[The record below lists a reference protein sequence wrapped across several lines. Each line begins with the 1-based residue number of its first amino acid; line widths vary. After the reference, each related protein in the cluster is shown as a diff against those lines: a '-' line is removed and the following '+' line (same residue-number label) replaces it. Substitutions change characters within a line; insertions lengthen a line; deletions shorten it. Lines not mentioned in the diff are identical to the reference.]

1 MTGNQYPAL
10 GFDPAPGDVG
20 GVGDLAGKYRAVSRD
35 LGEANTCL
43 HQIVAKQGIWTGEA
57 SEAFARRLGPL
68 PEYLDGAARSMA
80 QAADA
85 LEGWAHDLGEMQR
98 QAVDLERQAKAAAQ
112 AAEQAR
118 TNPDFALANQTF
130 TDQRSLQ
137 LAQTLLDNAGRQLQA
152 AIDGC
157 TAVQDAAK
165 SLLDQHTSAAAR
177 VADLLRKAK
186 ELAPDEPD
194 LLDDVV
200 NAVTGVVTDLVNAS
214 ADAVDAAWDFV
225 QDHAELLSKMSDVM
239 GDIGNLLGVASDLL
253 PSPVGEVTSVVAAG
267 FGVAALGGHS
277 VAKAAGADVAPETLT
292 FDGVGALTS
301 LVGVIPGVSDTAVKV
316 ATFAGLAG
324 YGALGVQIGMDTAG
338 EIQGRKFEG
347 PIDDFKNYWRP
358 KDGAQ
363 WAMAGSSI
371 IFGGTPLAAVAMGNA
386 VVQGAEEDRKNA
398 QERAEDKAWS

>member
-1 MTGNQYPAL
+1 MTGDQYPAL

-20 GVGDLAGKYRAVSRD
+20 GVGGLAEKYRAVSRD

-43 HQIVAKQGIWTGEA
+43 RQIVTKQGIWTGEA

-98 QAVDLERQAKAAAQ
+98 QAADLERQAKTAAQ

-137 LAQTLLDNAGRQLQA
+137 IAQTLLDNAGRQLQA

-200 NAVTGVVTDLVNAS
+200 NAVTGVVTDLVNAT
-214 ADAVDAAWDFV
+214 ADVVDAAWDFV
-225 QDHAELLSKMSDVM
+225 QDHAELLSKTSDVM

-292 FDGVGALTS
+292 FDGIGALTS
-301 LVGVIPGVSDTAVKV
+301 LAGVIPGVSDTEVKV

-338 EIQGRKFEG
+338 EIQGREFEG
-347 PIDDFKNYWRP
+347 PIDDFKNYWWP

-386 VVQGAEEDRKNA
+386 VVQGAEEDHENA

>member
-1 MTGNQYPAL
+1 MTGDQYPAL
-10 GFDPAPGDVG
+10 GFDPAPGDVE

-35 LGEANTCL
+35 LAEADTML
-43 HQIVAKQGIWTGEA
+43 RQIVTKQGIWTGEA

-80 QAADA
+80 QAAYA
-85 LEGWAHDLGEMQR
+85 LEGWTHDLGEMQR
-98 QAVDLERQAKAAAQ
+98 QAADLERQAKAAGQ

-118 TNPDFALANQTF
+118 ANPDFALANRTF
-130 TDQRSLQ
+130 TDQESLRI
-137 LAQTLLDNAGRQLQA
+137 AQALLDNAGQQLQA

-157 TAVQDAAK
+157 TEIQEAAK
-165 SLLDQHTSAAAR
+165 KLLEQHTSAAAR

-200 NAVTGVVTDLVNAS
+200 DAVTGVVTDLVNTT
-214 ADAVDAAWDFV
+214 ADVVDAAWDFV
-225 QDHAELLSKMSDVM
+225 QDNAELLSKMSDVM
-239 GDIGNLLGVASDLL
+239 GDIGNLLGVASDVI
-253 PSPVGEVTSVVAAG
+253 PPPVGEITSIVAAG

-292 FDGVGALTS
+292 FDGIGALTS
-301 LVGVIPGVSDTAVKV
+301 LAGIIPGNSATATKM
-316 ATFAGLAG
+316 ATAAGLAG
-324 YGALGVQIGMDTAG
+324 YGALGVQTGMDTAG

-347 PIDDFKNYWRP
+347 PIDDFKNYWVP

-363 WAMAGSSI
+363 WAVAGSSI
-371 IFGGTPLAAVAMGNA
+371 IFGGAPLAAMAMGNA
-386 VVQGAEEDRKNA
+386 IEQGAAEDRKNA